1 MYTFSSF
8 DSPLLYILICKTER
22 FKIMQWSLNILFYFS
37 VCALGKSL
45 GWFICTRP
53 FQQSHREQPIS
64 RAPLRRQYLTSWL
77 SIDKYWSL
85 LLWQEASGK
94 TWDVYLLCWILI
106 LSLSK
111 LSNSPSQTDLLC
123 FFRSRPCDA
132 LFQLWFSFL
141 SNWRFYSSVSG
152 GPVQS
157 EISLLSNNECVR
169 VMFSITDLKSLMS
182 KDHQDHFWSCLM
194 FCLILILHN
203 NQIRVT
209 NRGGFLLSIK
219 IDSGLDSVISIH
231 QNPESIF

>member
-1 MYTFSSF
+1 MNEIKFIVYQHLYCRNTFSPCPTF
-8 DSPLLYILICKTER
+8 TGCTHFRLLTRRFYTSKSVKPER
-22 FKIMQWSLNILFYFS
+22 FKIMQWSLNILFYFR
-37 VCALGKSL
+37 VYALGKSL

-111 LSNSPSQTDLLC
+111 LSISPSQTDLLC

-141 SNWRFYSSVSG
+141 SNCLEVLLVSFWRACSKW
-152 GPVQS
+152 
-157 EISLLSNNECVR
+157 N
-169 VMFSITDLKSLMS
+169 ITA
-182 KDHQDHFWSCLM
+182 
-194 FCLILILHN
+194 
-203 NQIRVT
+203 V
-209 NRGGFLLSIK
+209 
-219 IDSGLDSVISIH
+219 
-231 QNPESIF
+231 

>member
-1 MYTFSSF
+1 MMMNEIKFIVYQHLYCRNTFSLCPTF
-8 DSPLLYILICKTER
+8 TGCTDFRLLTGRFYTSKSLKPER

-77 SIDKYWSL
+77 PINKYWSL

-94 TWDVYLLCWILI
+94 TWDVYERVLNFLCWILI
-106 LSLSK
+106 LSLTE

-132 LFQLWFSFL
+132 LFRL
-141 SNWRFYSSVSG
+141 
-152 GPVQS
+152 
-157 EISLLSNNECVR
+157 
-169 VMFSITDLKSLMS
+169 
-182 KDHQDHFWSCLM
+182 
-194 FCLILILHN
+194 
-203 NQIRVT
+203 
-209 NRGGFLLSIK
+209 
-219 IDSGLDSVISIH
+219 
-231 QNPESIF
+231 